1 MSPIKKAPQKF
12 VAYYRVSTDGQERS
26 GLGLEA
32 QKRAVT
38 DFLQG
43 RTGALIGEFTEVESG
58 KKNDRPKM
66 KQALKQCELKR
77 AVLVVAKLDRLA
89 RNVAFISNL
98 MESKVEFVA
107 CDFPTANRLTI
118 HVLAAVAEHEREMI
132 SQRTKDA
139 LASAKARGVKLG
151 SPQNLKQEGRVHGA
165 QVSRKR
171 RAELSL
177 DRIQSIWSIIEDLK
191 KEGACTLIKI
201 ADGLNEMGFTAPRG
215 GKWYPAQVKYA
226 MDKMTQVSS
235 AA

>member
-1 MSPIKKAPQKF
+1 MSPVKSTTPKF

-38 DFLQG
+38 DYL
-43 RTGALIGEFTEVESG
+43 TGTRGTLIGEFTEVESG
-58 KKNDRPKM
+58 KKNDRPKL

-77 AVLVVAKLDRLA
+77 ATLIVAKLDRLA

-107 CDFPTANRLTI
+107 CDFPKANRLTI

-139 LASAKARGVKLG
+139 LASAKARGIKLG
-151 SPQNLKQEGRVHGA
+151 SPQNLNQEARINGA
-165 QVSRKR
+165 QTSRKR

-177 DRIQSIWSIIEDLK
+177 SRIQSIWPIIEDLK
-191 KEGACTLIKI
+191 KEGVCTLIKI

-226 MDKMTQVSS
+226 MDKMTQGSLV
-235 AA
+235 A